1 MSRPPGNRAVSRFEL
16 YLDTSPSAAPG
27 WSMDT
32 VREPARL
39 FGANGVRVHADG
51 SLWVS
56 ELVGEHLSAW
66 DADNDVLSTV
76 SPMGSELRGPDDIAF
91 DSEGTVYAAETM
103 NGRVS
108 GRRADGTYFVLVDDC
123 PAVNGI
129 TVDPETD
136 RLYVDEMRE
145 GGRVLEIDRHQRNQ
159 VRVIAEGLDWLNALA
174 MGPDR
179 RLYMPQVFAGTVLAV
194 DPESGAVEK
203 VVDGLAHPTAVKFA
217 PDGRLVVAQASIGEV
232 TAVDL
237 KTGERQ
243 RLVSLAPG
251 IDNFDIDARGY
262 IYVSNFVEAS
272 VARYS
277 METGELDKVLSAGSF
292 LGPYQ
297 VASAAEGFVAADHGS
312 ICRVDGEGNLER
324 VSRLLL
330 DQPFAAVGVVEV
342 AGVVVA
348 LSQAGEVFRRVDDS
362 GEWVKIFGS
371 LSGANSEYFAQDA
384 DGVNAVGVGDGL
396 LLVGMRRGD
405 IVVLELDGTVK
416 SRRPSGLATVTGITG
431 DRGVI
436 VVSDETAGSV
446 SVLGEGEP
454 RLLTG
459 FVRPHGVALTDN
471 CVVIADQGARQI
483 VCVSL
488 DGDRREVVAT
498 DLPLGLPQVQA
509 GDGRRSSVIIAPDG
523 SIVVGC
529 DGDGSIRRLVR
540 N

>member
-1 MSRPPGNRAVSRFEL
+1 MSESSSNPGVSRYDL

-27 WSMDT
+27 WSMET
-32 VREPARL
+32 IREPSRL
-39 FGANGVRVHADG
+39 FGANGVRLHADG
-51 SLWVS
+51 RLWVS

-66 DADNDVLSTV
+66 DVDNDVLSTA

-108 GRRADGTYFVLVDDC
+108 GRRVDGSYFVLVDEC

-136 RLYVDEMRE
+136 TLYVDEMRE
-145 GGRVLEIDRHQRNQ
+145 GGRVLEVDRHQRNR
-159 VRVIAEGLDWLNALA
+159 VRVIAEGLDWLNALE

-194 DPESGAVEK
+194 DPESGEVET

-217 PDGRLVVAQASIGEV
+217 PDGRLVVTQSSIGEV

-237 KTGERQ
+237 RTGVRQ

-251 IDNFDIDARGY
+251 VDNFDIDARGY

-297 VASAAEGFVAADHGS
+297 IASAAEGFVVADHGS
-312 ICRVDGEGNLER
+312 VCRLDGEGKLER
-324 VSRLLL
+324 LSRLLL
-330 DQPFAAVGVVEV
+330 DQPFVAVGVAEV
-342 AGVVVA
+342 GETLVV
-348 LSQAGEVFRRVDDS
+348 LSQAGELFRRLEDS
-362 GEWVKIFGS
+362 GEWAKIYGS
-371 LSGANSEYFAQDA
+371 LDGANSEYFGQDS
-384 DGVNAVGVGDGL
+384 DGVNAVGVGDGQL
-396 LLVGMRRGD
+396 LAGMRHGD
-405 IVVLELDGTVK
+405 VVVLELDGTVK
-416 SRRPSGLATVTGITG
+416 LRLPSGLPTVTAISG
-431 DRGVI
+431 DHGAI
-436 VVSDETAGSV
+436 VVSDETTGSV
-446 SVLGEGEP
+446 LVLGEGEP
-454 RLLTG
+454 VALNG
-459 FVRPHGVALTDN
+459 FKRPQGVALTADR
-471 CVVIADQGARQI
+471 VVVADQGARQI
-483 VCVSL
+483 VCASL
-488 DGDRREVVAT
+488 DGERREVVAT
-498 DLPLGLPQVQA
+498 DLPLGLPRLQA
-509 GDGRRSSVIIAPDG
+509 DDGRRSSVTVGEDG
-523 SIVVGC
+523 SIIIGC
-529 DGDGSIRRLVR
+529 DGDGSVRRLFL